1 MKDEEK
7 INILEKTKNENQREE
22 VEVLKKYNRLKI
34 ITFIIGFLCSFFM
47 SMPLMSLASNIED
60 TANLTLNYIHSD
72 IEFSVYRVA
81 EESESGYVLT
91 SDFSEYP
98 VSIDAK
104 TSEEWKALSYTLAT
118 YVEADNIPETVSDKT
133 YNNTVTFK
141 NLKTGMYLVLGKA
154 YTIDGYYYTL
164 IPFLVVLTDG
174 DDITVDPKYDKYGS
188 IIDEENYED
197 YFVRKIWVDS
207 ENSDNR
213 PQNITLHLLKE
224 GTVYDTITL
233 NESNQWEYTWK
244 DLNTKYHWSVIEE
257 NVPKS
262 YTVSITQEGTS
273 FIVTNTF
280 RKEETITGSDS
291 ANLQT
296 GDDANIW
303 PYVGILVIGVLLVVY
318 LILTRKKK
326 NFEDR

>member
-1 MKDEEK
+1 MKGEEK
-7 INILEKTKNENQREE
+7 INILERNENEKDREE
-22 VEVLKKYNRLKI
+22 VEVLKKCKRLKI
-34 ITFIIGFLCSFFM
+34 ATFIICFLCSFFM

-60 TANLTLNYIHSD
+60 TANLTLNYAHSD
-72 IEFSVYRVA
+72 IQFSVYRVA
-81 EESESGYVLT
+81 EPTDSGYVLT
-91 SDFSEYP
+91 SNFSEYP
-98 VSIDAK
+98 VSIDAN

-118 YVEADNIPETVSDKT
+118 YVEADNIPETISDTT
-133 YNNTVTFK
+133 YNNTITFK

-154 YTIDGYYYTL
+154 YSIEGYYYTP

-174 DDITVDPKYDKYGS
+174 DDVTVDPKYDQYGS

-197 YFVRKIWVDS
+197 YFVHKIWVDK

-213 PQNITLHLLKE
+213 PQNITIHLLKE

-244 DLNTKYHWSVIEE
+244 DLNTKYHWSVIEA

-280 RKEETITGSDS
+280 RKEETITDSDL

-296 GDDANIW
+296 GDEANIW
-303 PYVGILVIGVLLVVY
+303 PYVGIIVIGVLLAVY